1 MISYMT
7 FQQFNKLSAAE
18 QEIAV
23 WYVGVAVADRREND
37 NRYLLF
43 QLDSFY
49 IEIAYSIT
57 LNTVTRIIAF
67 DDMELLE
74 PYLANIQ
81 IDLDVE

>member
-1 MISYMT
+1 MT
-7 FQQFNKLSAAE
+7 FQQFNRLSAVE

-23 WYVGVAVADRREND
+23 WYIGVAVADRIEGD
-37 NRYLLF
+37 IRYLLF

-49 IEIAYSIT
+49 IEITYVINLNSIT
-57 LNTVTRIIAF
+57 RILAF

-81 IDLDVE
+81 IELD